1 MQMFFSLCLSILPSF
16 HESSLLP
23 SFFIHLFIQWMMV
36 VKLTRL
42 QDRGA
47 GWATR
52 PQGRKES
59 DTTEATELADMLV
72 WGMSLGT
79 RLLGF

>member
-1 MQMFFSLCLSILPSF
+1 
-16 HESSLLP
+16 
-23 SFFIHLFIQWMMV
+23 MMV

-47 GWATR
+47 WWATS

-59 DTTEATELADMLV
+59 DTTEATELAGRLV
-72 WGMSLGT
+72 WGMSFGI